1 MRLAYVDESATADRY
16 YLGAVVVD
24 GDCALSLGSAL
35 DAVMAKAST
44 AYLNVASTTELH
56 GHSIFHG
63 KDEWTGMPPR
73 ARISVYDQAM
83 RAIGEHPVEIYLRGI
98 NTARQKARY
107 HNPHPPHDVVLQ
119 HLLERLD
126 ENIPEPILV
135 IADEVHDHDRTRHRA
150 NLRSFR
156 RSGTPGYRSSYLPRI
171 LDTLHYADSRHS
183 RLVQA
188 ADLVTFMYVRTT
200 RHIESDPRA
209 VRANAK
215 LWDRVADRLTHAY
228 VWHP

>member
-1 MRLAYVDESATADRY
+1 
-16 YLGAVVVD
+16 
-24 GDCALSLGSAL
+24 
-35 DAVMAKAST
+35 
-44 AYLNVASTTELH
+44 
-56 GHSIFHG
+56 
-63 KDEWTGMPPR
+63 
-73 ARISVYDQAM
+73 M

-107 HNPHPPHDVVLQ
+107 RNPHPPHDVVLQ

-126 ENIPEPILV
+126 ENIPEPVLV

-156 RSGTPGYRSSYLPRI
+156 QSGTPGYRSSYLPRI

-200 RHIESDPRA
+200 RHTESDPRA
-209 VRANAK
+209 ARANT
-215 LWDRVADRLTHAY
+215 RADRPVGQAG
-228 VWHP
+228 WRGWRSR